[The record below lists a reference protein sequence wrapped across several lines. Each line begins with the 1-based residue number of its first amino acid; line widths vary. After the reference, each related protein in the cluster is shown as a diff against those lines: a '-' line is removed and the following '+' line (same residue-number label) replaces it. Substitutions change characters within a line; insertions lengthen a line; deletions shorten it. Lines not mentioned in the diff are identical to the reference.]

1 MLDIHISYTTLL
13 VWVLVG
19 GLAGWLASLVVH
31 GSGLGL
37 LGNILV
43 GVVGAFLG
51 GLLLSR
57 LLPSVFSATGGF
69 TGFNIGSLIVAFVGA
84 VILLLVVGLF
94 DGRRRTHASTT

>member
-1 MLDIHISYTTLL
+1 MLDIHIAYVTLL

-19 GLAGWLASLVVH
+19 GLAGWLASLVVR

-51 GLLLSR
+51 GLVLSW
-57 LLPSVFSATGGF
+57 LLPSVYNLTGGF
-69 TGFNIGSLIVAFVGA
+69 NGFNIGSLVVAFVGA
-84 VILLLVVGLF
+84 VVLLLVVGLF
-94 DGRRRTHASTT
+94 DGRRRTRTSTA